1 MQTTKF
7 NVMLRLII
15 SLLAL
20 GIAAHAEL
28 PQQVLVFGDSITA
41 GGALPKEQR
50 DQLWVTLVEK
60 QSAGALKLI
69 NEGKGGRPTQSVK
82 EFEAVVKAHSQVDAL
97 IIALGMND
105 SRDITD
111 ACVQKA
117 VTNLKAMIA
126 VARQSYGE
134 KLPVL
139 LVGPSNINK
148 TALGPTKPIADQR
161 EAKLRDLGRAFAE
174 LATETDCDFISLFG
188 IVPAESLLKD
198 GVHPDG
204 PGNEVIAAV
213 IGKKLRLWLNLDP

>member
-1 MQTTKF
+1 
-7 NVMLRLII
+7 MLRLII
-15 SLLAL
+15 FLLAL
-20 GIAAHAEL
+20 GIAAHAAL

-161 EAKLRDLGRAFAE
+161 EAKLCELGIAFAQ

-204 PGNEVIAAV
+204 PGNVVIAAV

>member
-41 GGALPKEQR
+41 GGALPKEQL

-161 EAKLRDLGRAFAE
+161 EAKLCELGIAFAQ

-204 PGNEVIAAV
+204 PGNVVIAAV

>member
-161 EAKLRDLGRAFAE
+161 EAKLCELGIAFAQ